1 MQTPP
6 DPMTLT
12 LLDAILPEVAFDGW
26 SPAAFKAAIA
36 KTDMT
41 EAQARSLCPR
51 GAIDLA
57 ILYHQQGDA
66 KMAEALMHENLEGLR
81 YRERVARAIRLRL
94 DAISDREAVRRGS
107 ALFAL
112 PHMAPEGAKL
122 MWGTADAIWA
132 ALGDDSDDVNWYTK
146 RATLAGVYGSVVLY
160 WLGDDSVGHQAT
172 DAFINR
178 RIDNVMQIEKVKAA
192 ARNNPLLK
200 PFNAMF
206 GAVTSH
212 IRRPQPAA
220 RSDLPGVWRDPS

>member
-6 DPMTLT
+6 DPMKMT

-36 KTDMT
+36 TTGMT
-41 EAQARSLCPR
+41 QEQARSLCPR

-57 ILYHQQGDA
+57 ILYHQHGDA
-66 KMAEALMHENLEGLR
+66 QMAEALRHENLEALR
-81 YRERVARAIRLRL
+81 YSERVARAIRLRL

-107 ALFAL
+107 AMFAL

-122 MWGTADAIWA
+122 MWGTADAIWT
-132 ALGDDSDDVNWYTK
+132 ALGDDSDDLNWYTK

-178 RIDNVMQIEKVKAA
+178 RIDNVMQIEKIKAS
-192 ARNNPLLK
+192 ARDNALLK
-200 PFNAMF
+200 PLNAMF

-212 IRRPQPAA
+212 IKKPQPAT
-220 RSDLPGVWRDPS
+220 RSDLPGVWHDPS